1 MVGVTEIS
9 LFCDHRGIDARDTLD
24 GIHSTFPDTPPQGV
38 SLTSRWF
45 CKKARK
51 SAVLMENVAS
61 TIMV

>member
-1 MVGVTEIS
+1 MYNMLSKEYQSVTV
-9 LFCDHRGIDARDTLD
+9 LVRG
-24 GIHSTFPDTPPQGV
+24 PDIRPA

-61 TIMV
+61 TIWI